1 MLQGESFKKAKRKS
15 YGDISSEWAIESGKR
30 EKVSR
35 FTQTHVVSVG
45 MVNILKANMYSL
57 EDGEPS
63 VFSKE
68 TVSKAQLAVANGE
81 PPVRRNKVHII
92 HACTVCS
99 VCNCL

>member
-15 YGDISSEWAIESGKR
+15 YGDISSEWAIETGKR

-35 FTQTHVVSVG
+35 FTKTHVANVG
-45 MVNILKANMYSL
+45 IVNILKANMYSL

-63 VFSKE
+63 VFAKE

-81 PPVRRNKVHII
+81 APVRRNKVNIMHS
-92 HACTVCS
+92 A
-99 VCNCL
+99 CNCL